1 MSKKVVLF
9 FLIISILSCKKNEN
23 LEDDYTPSSIKKI
36 RLEEKEI
43 DNSTEKS
50 NDFYNDE
57 DYGSEKLIR
66 NYIATSYSKTSL
78 LNSNERRE
86 IKDTI
91 YVSLSDETIRIKS
104 LSLTN
109 EILESNNISSGNTD
123 FIELKYSLIEVK
135 KPVAKKNDNLSQL
148 ASSRIF
154 YYYKAEGKFQTMNG
168 FKNVSFEYSLSIPK
182 SEELSISNNITLDFN
197 IENYTGNKLSSLN
210 LYNIGLS
217 FYENSVLPNK
227 DVKNNSNPTKYRD
240 LPPSKRN
247 KKALTE
253 HIKEMYK
260 DIMNNNFNASD
271 YYSDNVDIFLTR
283 KNIKSS
289 EITKLYRNEK
299 EYINQKFTIINDTYS
314 YEVTDNI
321 TYYRYTVDYNC
332 FRVSKN
338 KNQSCKMYIEIG
350 MGEDGIISYKEL
362 KVENINF
369 Y

>member
-1 MSKKVVLF
+1 
-9 FLIISILSCKKNEN
+9 
-23 LEDDYTPSSIKKI
+23 
-36 RLEEKEI
+36 
-43 DNSTEKS
+43 
-50 NDFYNDE
+50 
-57 DYGSEKLIR
+57 
-66 NYIATSYSKTSL
+66 
-78 LNSNERRE
+78 
-86 IKDTI
+86 
-91 YVSLSDETIRIKS
+91 
-104 LSLTN
+104 
-109 EILESNNISSGNTD
+109 
-123 FIELKYSLIEVK
+123 
-135 KPVAKKNDNLSQL
+135 
-148 ASSRIF
+148 
-154 YYYKAEGKFQTMNG
+154 
-168 FKNVSFEYSLSIPK
+168 
-182 SEELSISNNITLDFN
+182 
-197 IENYTGNKLSSLN
+197 
-210 LYNIGLS
+210 
-217 FYENSVLPNK
+217 LPNK

-240 LPPSKRN
+240 LPPSTRN

-299 EYINQKFTIINDTYS
+299 EYINQKFTNINDTYS
-314 YEVTDNI
+314 YEETDNI